1 MSVSEQCQHKLL
13 FTDTDTEHYIM
24 YADLH
29 IHTIYSDGS
38 FPPAV
43 IIRHA
48 VKNNLKII
56 SITDHDSVYG
66 IAASIKEGEKSGV
79 EVIPGIEISTTVDT
93 GEIHMLG
100 YFVDYTDEYFL
111 KSLKRI
117 QEIRI
122 KRMSVMVD
130 KLNRLMIDIDLN
142 ELIEYAA
149 SSSIGRLHLAH
160 FLKKK
165 GIVGSA
171 YEAFDR
177 YIGSGKPAYE
187 KMNALTP
194 EEGIELISNAGGIPV
209 LAHPG
214 LTKRDDL
221 IDEMIQSGLRGLE
234 VYHSGHSEEDT
245 NRYFQMARDKGL
257 LVTGGSD
264 CHGEKKLNMLMGRI
278 KLLIQFVDRLKE
290 EALNINL
297 LNQNANF
304 KSTAQNPELF

>member
-56 SITDHDSVYG
+56 SITDHDSVDG
-66 IAASIKEGEKSGV
+66 IAASIEEGEKSGV

-93 GEIHMLG
+93 GEIHILG
-100 YFVDYTDEYFL
+100 YFIDYTDEYFL

-130 KLNRLMIDIDLN
+130 KLKKLAVDIDFD
-142 ELIEYAA
+142 ELIEYV
-149 SSSIGRLHLAH
+149 SNNSICRLHLAH

-165 GIVGSA
+165 GIVGSV

-194 EEGIELISNAGGIPV
+194 EEGIELISNAGGVSI
-209 LAHPG
+209 LAHHG
-214 LTKRDDL
+214 LTRRDDL
-221 IDEMIQSGLRGLE
+221 IDAMIYTGLNGLE

-245 NRYFQMARDKGL
+245 NRYFQMTKDKGL

-264 CHGEKKLNMLMGRI
+264 CHGEKKLNILMGRV
-278 KLLIQFVDRLKE
+278 KLPIQYVDRLKAE
-290 EALNINL
+290 VSNIKFINQNENINGMS
-297 LNQNANF
+297 QSA
-304 KSTAQNPELF
+304 KTI

>member
-1 MSVSEQCQHKLL
+1 
-13 FTDTDTEHYIM
+13 M

-29 IHTIYSDGS
+29 IHTAYSDGS
-38 FPPAV
+38 FTPAT

-56 SITDHDSVYG
+56 SITDHDSVDG
-66 IAASIKEGEKSGV
+66 IAASIKEGEKNNI

-93 GEIHMLG
+93 GEIHILG
-100 YFVDYTDEYFL
+100 YFIDYEDEYFV
-111 KSLKRI
+111 KNLKRI
-117 QEIRI
+117 QEIRL

-187 KMNALTP
+187 KMNALSP
-194 EEGIELISNAGGIPV
+194 EEGIELISNAGGISV

-214 LTKRDDL
+214 LTRRDDL
-221 IDEMIQSGLRGLE
+221 IDAMIYTGLRGLE

-245 NRYFQMARDKGL
+245 NRYFQMTKDKGL
-257 LVTGGSD
+257 LITGGSD
-264 CHGEKKLNMLMGRI
+264 CHGEKKLNILMGRV
-278 KLLIQFVDRLKE
+278 KLPIQYVDRLKDE
-290 EALNINL
+290 VSNIKFI
-297 LNQNANF
+297 NQNENI
-304 KSTAQNPELF
+304 KGMSQSSKTI

>member
-1 MSVSEQCQHKLL
+1 
-13 FTDTDTEHYIM
+13 M

-29 IHTIYSDGS
+29 IHTAYSDGS
-38 FPPAV
+38 FLPAT

-56 SITDHDSVYG
+56 SITDHDSVDG
-66 IAASIKEGEKSGV
+66 IAASIEEGEKSCV

-93 GEIHMLG
+93 GEIHILG
-100 YFVDYTDEYFL
+100 YFIDYEDEYFV
-111 KSLKRI
+111 KNLKRI
-117 QEIRI
+117 QEIRL

-187 KMNALTP
+187 KMNALSP
-194 EEGIELISNAGGIPV
+194 EEGIELISNAGGISV

-214 LTKRDDL
+214 LTRRDDL
-221 IDEMIQSGLRGLE
+221 IDAMIYTGLRGLE

-245 NRYFQMARDKGL
+245 NRYFQMTKDKGL
-257 LVTGGSD
+257 LITGGSD
-264 CHGEKKLNMLMGRI
+264 CHGEKKLNILMGRV
-278 KLLIQFVDRLKE
+278 KLPIQYVDRLKE
-290 EALNINL
+290 ADFIGRRLTQKIHD
-297 LNQNANF
+297 
-304 KSTAQNPELF
+304 

>member
-1 MSVSEQCQHKLL
+1 
-13 FTDTDTEHYIM
+13 M

-29 IHTIYSDGS
+29 IHTAYSDGS
-38 FPPAV
+38 FLPAT

-56 SITDHDSVYG
+56 SITDHDSVDG
-66 IAASIKEGEKSGV
+66 IAASIEEGEKSCV

-93 GEIHMLG
+93 GEIHILG
-100 YFVDYTDEYFL
+100 YFIDYEDEYFV
-111 KSLKRI
+111 KNLKRI
-117 QEIRI
+117 QEIRL

-187 KMNALTP
+187 KMNALSP
-194 EEGIELISNAGGIPV
+194 EEGIELISNAGGISV

-214 LTKRDDL
+214 LTRRDDL
-221 IDEMIQSGLRGLE
+221 IDEMIHAGLRGLE

-245 NRYFQMARDKGL
+245 NRYFQMTKDKGL
-257 LVTGGSD
+257 LITGGSD
-264 CHGEKKLNMLMGRI
+264 CHGEKKLNILMGRV
-278 KLLIQFVDRLKE
+278 KLPIQYVDRLKE
-290 EALNINL
+290 ADFIGRRLTQKIHD
-297 LNQNANF
+297 
-304 KSTAQNPELF
+304 

>member
-1 MSVSEQCQHKLL
+1 
-13 FTDTDTEHYIM
+13 M

-29 IHTIYSDGS
+29 IHTAYSDGS
-38 FPPAV
+38 FTPAT

-48 VKNNLKII
+48 VKNNLKVI
-56 SITDHDSVYG
+56 SITDHDSVDG
-66 IAASIKEGEKSGV
+66 IVASIKEGEKNDI
-79 EVIPGIEISTTVDT
+79 EVIPGIEISTTVDS
-93 GEIHMLG
+93 GEVHMLG
-100 YFVDYTDEYFL
+100 YFIDYEDEYFL

-117 QEIRI
+117 QEIRL

-130 KLNRLMIDIDLN
+130 KLKRLMIDIDLN

-187 KMNALTP
+187 KMNALSP

-245 NRYFQMARDKGL
+245 NRYFQMAGDKGL

-278 KLLIQFVDRLKE
+278 KLPIQFVDRLKE
-290 EALNINL
+290 ADFIGRRLTQKIHD
-297 LNQNANF
+297 
-304 KSTAQNPELF
+304 

>member
-1 MSVSEQCQHKLL
+1 
-13 FTDTDTEHYIM
+13 
-24 YADLH
+24 
-29 IHTIYSDGS
+29 
-38 FPPAV
+38 
-43 IIRHA
+43 
-48 VKNNLKII
+48 
-56 SITDHDSVYG
+56 
-66 IAASIKEGEKSGV
+66 
-79 EVIPGIEISTTVDT
+79 
-93 GEIHMLG
+93 
-100 YFVDYTDEYFL
+100 
-111 KSLKRI
+111 
-117 QEIRI
+117 
-122 KRMSVMVD
+122 
-130 KLNRLMIDIDLN
+130 
-142 ELIEYAA
+142 
-149 SSSIGRLHLAH
+149 
-160 FLKKK
+160 
-165 GIVGSA
+165 
-171 YEAFDR
+171 
-177 YIGSGKPAYE
+177 
-187 KMNALTP
+187 MNALTP

>member
-1 MSVSEQCQHKLL
+1 
-13 FTDTDTEHYIM
+13 M

-29 IHTIYSDGS
+29 IHTTFSDGS
-38 FPPAV
+38 FTPAT

-48 VKNNLKII
+48 VKNNLKVI
-56 SITDHDSVYG
+56 SITDHDSVDG
-66 IAASIKEGEKSGV
+66 IAASIKEGEKNDI

-100 YFVDYTDEYFL
+100 YFIDYEDEFFL

-117 QEIRI
+117 QDIRM
-122 KRMSVMVD
+122 KRMSVMID
-130 KLNRLMIDIDLN
+130 KLKRLALYIDFN
-142 ELIEYAA
+142 ELIGYAA

-221 IDEMIQSGLRGLE
+221 IDEMIHAGLRGLE

-245 NRYFQMARDKGL
+245 NCYFQMTKDKGL
-257 LVTGGSD
+257 LITGGSD

-278 KLLIQFVDRLKE
+278 KLPIQYVDRLKE
-290 EALNINL
+290 ADFIGRRLTQKIHD
-297 LNQNANF
+297 
-304 KSTAQNPELF
+304 

>member
-1 MSVSEQCQHKLL
+1 
-13 FTDTDTEHYIM
+13 M

-29 IHTIYSDGS
+29 IHTAYSDGS
-38 FPPAV
+38 FTPAT

-56 SITDHDSVYG
+56 SITDHDSVDG
-66 IAASIKEGEKSGV
+66 IAASIKEGEKNNI
-79 EVIPGIEISTTVDT
+79 EVIPGIEISTTIDT
-93 GEIHMLG
+93 GEIHILG
-100 YFVDYTDEYFL
+100 YFIDYEDEYFV
-111 KSLKRI
+111 KNLKRI
-117 QEIRI
+117 QEIRL

-187 KMNALTP
+187 KMNALSP

-209 LAHPG
+209 LSHPG
-214 LTKRDDL
+214 LTRRDDL
-221 IDEMIQSGLRGLE
+221 IDEMIHAGLRGLE

-245 NRYFQMARDKGL
+245 NRYFQMTRDKGL

-278 KLLIQFVDRLKE
+278 KLPIQFVDRLKE
-290 EALNINL
+290 ADFIGRRLTQKIHD
-297 LNQNANF
+297 
-304 KSTAQNPELF
+304 

>member
-1 MSVSEQCQHKLL
+1 
-13 FTDTDTEHYIM
+13 M

-29 IHTIYSDGS
+29 IHTAYSDGS
-38 FPPAV
+38 FLPAA

-56 SITDHDSVYG
+56 SITDHDSVDG
-66 IAASIKEGEKSGV
+66 IAASIKEGEKNNI
-79 EVIPGIEISTTVDT
+79 EVIPGIEISTTVDS
-93 GEIHMLG
+93 GEVHILG
-100 YFVDYTDEYFL
+100 YFIDYTDEYFL
-111 KSLKRI
+111 KSIRRI
-117 QEIRI
+117 QEIRL
-122 KRMSVMVD
+122 KRMSMMVD
-130 KLNRLMIDIDLN
+130 KLKRLMIDIDLN

>member
-1 MSVSEQCQHKLL
+1 
-13 FTDTDTEHYIM
+13 M

-38 FPPAV
+38 FLPAT

-48 VKNNLKII
+48 VKNNLKVI
-56 SITDHDSVYG
+56 SITDHDSIDG
-66 IAASIKEGEKSGV
+66 IEASIKEGEKNGV

-93 GEIHMLG
+93 GEIHILG
-100 YFVDYTDEYFL
+100 YFIDYKDEYFL
-111 KSLKRI
+111 KRLKTI
-117 QEIRI
+117 QEIRV
-122 KRMSVMVD
+122 KRMSVMID
-130 KLNRLMIDIDLN
+130 KLSKLMININLN
-142 ELIEYAA
+142 ELTEYAG
-149 SSSIGRLHLAH
+149 SGSICRLHLAH

-165 GIVGSA
+165 GFVGSV

-194 EEGIELISNAGGIPV
+194 EEGIGLILNAGGIPV

-221 IDEMIQSGLRGLE
+221 IDEMIESGLKGLE
-234 VYHSGHSEEDT
+234 VYHSGQSEEDT
-245 NRYFQMARDKGL
+245 TRYFQMAKDKGL

-278 KLLIQFVDRLKE
+278 KLPIQYVDRLKE
-290 EALNINL
+290 ADFIGRRLTQKIHG
-297 LNQNANF
+297 
-304 KSTAQNPELF
+304 

>member
-1 MSVSEQCQHKLL
+1 
-13 FTDTDTEHYIM
+13 M

-29 IHTIYSDGS
+29 IHTAYSDGS
-38 FPPAV
+38 FLPAT

-56 SITDHDSVYG
+56 SITDHDSVDG
-66 IAASIKEGEKSGV
+66 IAASIEEGEKSCV

-93 GEIHMLG
+93 GEIHILG
-100 YFVDYTDEYFL
+100 YFIDYEDEYFV
-111 KSLKRI
+111 KNLKRI
-117 QEIRI
+117 QEIRL

-187 KMNALTP
+187 KMNALSP

-209 LAHPG
+209 LSHPG
-214 LTKRDDL
+214 LTRRDDL
-221 IDEMIQSGLRGLE
+221 IDEMIHAGLRGLE

-245 NRYFQMARDKGL
+245 NRYFQMTRDKGL

-278 KLLIQFVDRLKE
+278 KLPIQFVDRLKE
-290 EALNINL
+290 ADFIGRRLTQKIHD
-297 LNQNANF
+297 
-304 KSTAQNPELF
+304 

>member
-1 MSVSEQCQHKLL
+1 
-13 FTDTDTEHYIM
+13 M

-29 IHTIYSDGS
+29 IHTAYSDGS
-38 FPPAV
+38 FTPAT

-56 SITDHDSVYG
+56 SITDHDSVDG
-66 IAASIKEGEKSGV
+66 IAASIKEGEKNNI

-93 GEIHMLG
+93 GEIHILG
-100 YFVDYTDEYFL
+100 YFIDYEDEYFV
-111 KSLKRI
+111 KNLKRI
-117 QEIRI
+117 QEIRL

-187 KMNALTP
+187 KMNALSP

-209 LAHPG
+209 LSHPG
-214 LTKRDDL
+214 LTRRDDL
-221 IDEMIQSGLRGLE
+221 IDEMIHAGLRGLE

-245 NRYFQMARDKGL
+245 NRYFQMTRDKGL

-278 KLLIQFVDRLKE
+278 KLPIQFVDRLKE
-290 EALNINL
+290 ADFIGRRLTQKIHD
-297 LNQNANF
+297 
-304 KSTAQNPELF
+304 

>member
-1 MSVSEQCQHKLL
+1 
-13 FTDTDTEHYIM
+13 M

-29 IHTIYSDGS
+29 IHTAYSDGS
-38 FPPAV
+38 FLPAT

-56 SITDHDSVYG
+56 SITDHDSVDG
-66 IAASIKEGEKSGV
+66 IAASIEEGEKSCV

-93 GEIHMLG
+93 GEIHILG
-100 YFVDYTDEYFL
+100 YFIDYEDEYFV
-111 KSLKRI
+111 KNLKRI
-117 QEIRI
+117 QEIRL

-142 ELIEYAA
+142 ELTEYAA

-187 KMNALTP
+187 KMNALSP
-194 EEGIELISNAGGIPV
+194 EEGIELISNAGGISV

-214 LTKRDDL
+214 LTRRDDL
-221 IDEMIQSGLRGLE
+221 IDAMIYTGLRGLE

-245 NRYFQMARDKGL
+245 NRYFQMTKDKGL

-264 CHGEKKLNMLMGRI
+264 CHGEKKLNILMGRV
-278 KLLIQFVDRLKE
+278 KLPIQYVDRLKAE
-290 EALNINL
+290 VSNIKFINQNENINGMS
-297 LNQNANF
+297 QSA
-304 KSTAQNPELF
+304 KTI

>member
-1 MSVSEQCQHKLL
+1 
-13 FTDTDTEHYIM
+13 M

-29 IHTIYSDGS
+29 IHTAYSDGS
-38 FPPAV
+38 FLPAT

-56 SITDHDSVYG
+56 SITDHDSVDG
-66 IAASIKEGEKSGV
+66 IAASIKEGEKNNI
-79 EVIPGIEISTTVDT
+79 EVIPGIEISTTVDS
-93 GEIHMLG
+93 GEVHILG
-100 YFVDYTDEYFL
+100 YFIDYTDEYFL
-111 KSLKRI
+111 KSIRRI
-117 QEIRI
+117 QEIRL

-130 KLNRLMIDIDLN
+130 KLKRLMIDIDLN

-160 FLKKK
+160 FLKKE
-165 GIVGSA
+165 GIVGSV

-221 IDEMIQSGLRGLE
+221 IDEMIYAGLRGLE

-245 NRYFQMARDKGL
+245 NRYFQMTRDKGL
-257 LVTGGSD
+257 LITGGSD
-264 CHGEKKLNMLMGRI
+264 CHGEKKLNMLMGRV
-278 KLLIQFVDRLKE
+278 KLPIQYVDRLKE
-290 EALNINL
+290 ETLNINL

>member
-1 MSVSEQCQHKLL
+1 
-13 FTDTDTEHYIM
+13 M

-29 IHTIYSDGS
+29 IHTAYSDGS
-38 FPPAV
+38 FLPAT

-56 SITDHDSVYG
+56 SITDHDSVDG
-66 IAASIKEGEKSGV
+66 IAASIEEGEKSCV

-93 GEIHMLG
+93 GEIHILG
-100 YFVDYTDEYFL
+100 YFIDYEDEYFV
-111 KSLKRI
+111 KNLKRI
-117 QEIRI
+117 QEIRL

-187 KMNALTP
+187 KMNALSP
-194 EEGIELISNAGGIPV
+194 EEGIELISNAGGISV

-214 LTKRDDL
+214 LTRRDDL
-221 IDEMIQSGLRGLE
+221 IDAMIYTGLRGLE

-245 NRYFQMARDKGL
+245 NRYFQMTKDKGL
-257 LVTGGSD
+257 LITGGSD
-264 CHGEKKLNMLMGRI
+264 CHGEKKLNILMGRV
-278 KLLIQFVDRLKE
+278 KLPIQYVDRLKDE
-290 EALNINL
+290 VSNIKFI
-297 LNQNANF
+297 NQNENI
-304 KSTAQNPELF
+304 KGMSQSSKTI

>member
-1 MSVSEQCQHKLL
+1 
-13 FTDTDTEHYIM
+13 M

-29 IHTIYSDGS
+29 IHTAYSDGS
-38 FPPAV
+38 FLPAT

-56 SITDHDSVYG
+56 SITDHDSVDG
-66 IAASIKEGEKSGV
+66 IAASIEEGEKSCV

-93 GEIHMLG
+93 GEIHILG
-100 YFVDYTDEYFL
+100 YFIDYEDEYFV
-111 KSLKRI
+111 KNLKRI
-117 QEIRI
+117 QEIRL

-187 KMNALTP
+187 KMNALSP

-209 LAHPG
+209 LSHPG
-214 LTKRDDL
+214 LTRRDDL
-221 IDEMIQSGLRGLE
+221 IDEMIHAGLRGLE

-245 NRYFQMARDKGL
+245 NRYFQMTKDKGL
-257 LVTGGSD
+257 LITGGSD

-278 KLLIQFVDRLKE
+278 KLPIQFVDRLKE
-290 EALNINL
+290 ADFIGRRLTQKIHD
-297 LNQNANF
+297 
-304 KSTAQNPELF
+304 

>member
-1 MSVSEQCQHKLL
+1 MH
-13 FTDTDTEHYIM
+13 
-24 YADLH
+24 ADLH
-29 IHTIYSDGS
+29 IHTVYSDGS
-38 FPPAV
+38 FAPAT

-48 VKNNLKII
+48 VKNNLKVI
-56 SITDHDSVYG
+56 SITDHDSVDG
-66 IAASIKEGEKSGV
+66 IAASIKEGEKNNI
-79 EVIPGIEISTTVDT
+79 EVIPGIEISTTVES
-93 GEIHMLG
+93 GEVHILG
-100 YFVDYTDEYFL
+100 YFIDYIDEYFL
-111 KSLKRI
+111 KSIRRI
-117 QEIRI
+117 QEIRL
-122 KRMSVMVD
+122 KRMFMMVD
-130 KLNRLMIDIDLN
+130 KLKRLMIDIDLN

-171 YEAFDR
+171 YEAFDK

-194 EEGIELISNAGGIPV
+194 EEGIELISNVGGISV

-234 VYHSGHSEEDT
+234 VYHSGHSEEDI

-264 CHGEKKLNMLMGRI
+264 CHGEKKLNILMGRV
-278 KLLIQFVDRLKE
+278 KLPIQFVDRLKE
-290 EALNINL
+290 ADFIGCRLTPERS
-297 LNQNANF
+297 NQG
-304 KSTAQNPELF
+304 

>member
-1 MSVSEQCQHKLL
+1 
-13 FTDTDTEHYIM
+13 M

-29 IHTIYSDGS
+29 IHTAYSDGS
-38 FPPAV
+38 FTPAT

-56 SITDHDSVYG
+56 SIADHDSVDG
-66 IAASIKEGEKSGV
+66 IAASIKEGEKNNI

-100 YFVDYTDEYFL
+100 YFIDYEDEYFL

-117 QEIRI
+117 QEIRL

-130 KLNRLMIDIDLN
+130 KLKRLMIDIDLN

-187 KMNALTP
+187 KMNALSP

-221 IDEMIQSGLRGLE
+221 IDEMIHAGLRGLE

-245 NRYFQMARDKGL
+245 NRYFQMTRDKGL

-278 KLLIQFVDRLKE
+278 KLPIQFVDRLKE
-290 EALNINL
+290 ADFIGRRLTQKIHD
-297 LNQNANF
+297 
-304 KSTAQNPELF
+304 

>member
-1 MSVSEQCQHKLL
+1 
-13 FTDTDTEHYIM
+13 M

-29 IHTIYSDGS
+29 IHTAYSDGS
-38 FPPAV
+38 FLPAT

-56 SITDHDSVYG
+56 SITDHDSVDG
-66 IAASIKEGEKSGV
+66 IAASIKEGEKNNI
-79 EVIPGIEISTTVDT
+79 EVIPGIEISTTVDS
-93 GEIHMLG
+93 GEVHILG
-100 YFVDYTDEYFL
+100 YFIDYTDEYFL
-111 KSLKRI
+111 KSIRRI
-117 QEIRI
+117 QEIRL

-130 KLNRLMIDIDLN
+130 KLKRVMIDIDLN

-165 GIVGSA
+165 GIVGSV

-221 IDEMIQSGLRGLE
+221 IDEMIYAGLRGLE
-234 VYHSGHSEEDT
+234 VHHSGHSEEDT
-245 NRYFQMARDKGL
+245 NRYLQMTKDKGL

-278 KLLIQFVDRLKE
+278 KLPIQYVDRLKE
-290 EALNINL
+290 ETLNINL

>member
-1 MSVSEQCQHKLL
+1 
-13 FTDTDTEHYIM
+13 M

-29 IHTIYSDGS
+29 IHTAYSDGS
-38 FPPAV
+38 FTPAT

-56 SITDHDSVYG
+56 SITDHDSVDG
-66 IAASIKEGEKSGV
+66 IAASIKEGEKNNI

-93 GEIHMLG
+93 GEIHILG
-100 YFVDYTDEYFL
+100 YFIDYEDEYFL

-117 QEIRI
+117 QEIRL

-130 KLNRLMIDIDLN
+130 KLKRLMIDIDLN

-160 FLKKK
+160 FLKKN

-187 KMNALTP
+187 KMNALSP

-245 NRYFQMARDKGL
+245 NRYFQMAGDKGL

-278 KLLIQFVDRLKE
+278 KLPIQFVDRLKE
-290 EALNINL
+290 ADFIGRRLTQKIHD
-297 LNQNANF
+297 
-304 KSTAQNPELF
+304 

>member
-1 MSVSEQCQHKLL
+1 
-13 FTDTDTEHYIM
+13 M

-29 IHTIYSDGS
+29 IHTAYSDGS
-38 FPPAV
+38 FLPAT

-56 SITDHDSVYG
+56 SITDHDSVDG
-66 IAASIKEGEKSGV
+66 IAASIEEGEKSCV

-93 GEIHMLG
+93 GEIHILG
-100 YFVDYTDEYFL
+100 YFIDYEDEYFV
-111 KSLKRI
+111 KNLKRI
-117 QEIRI
+117 QEIRL

-187 KMNALTP
+187 KMNALSP
-194 EEGIELISNAGGIPV
+194 EEGIELISNAGGISV

-214 LTKRDDL
+214 LTRRDDL
-221 IDEMIQSGLRGLE
+221 IDAMIYTGLRGLE

-245 NRYFQMARDKGL
+245 NRYFQMTRDKGL

-278 KLLIQFVDRLKE
+278 KLPIQFVDRLKE
-290 EALNINL
+290 ADFIGRRLTQKIHD
-297 LNQNANF
+297 
-304 KSTAQNPELF
+304 

>member
-1 MSVSEQCQHKLL
+1 
-13 FTDTDTEHYIM
+13 M

-29 IHTIYSDGS
+29 IHTAYSDGS
-38 FPPAV
+38 FLPAT

-56 SITDHDSVYG
+56 SITDHDSVDG
-66 IAASIKEGEKSGV
+66 IAASIEEGEKSYV

-93 GEIHMLG
+93 GEIHILG
-100 YFVDYTDEYFL
+100 YFIDYEDEYFV
-111 KSLKRI
+111 KNLKRI
-117 QEIRI
+117 QEIRL

-187 KMNALTP
+187 KMNALSP

-209 LAHPG
+209 LSHPG
-214 LTKRDDL
+214 LTRRDDL
-221 IDEMIQSGLRGLE
+221 IDEMIHAGLRGLE

-245 NRYFQMARDKGL
+245 NRYFQMTRDKGL

-278 KLLIQFVDRLKE
+278 KLPIQFVDRLKE
-290 EALNINL
+290 ADFIGRRLTQKIHD
-297 LNQNANF
+297 
-304 KSTAQNPELF
+304 

>member
-1 MSVSEQCQHKLL
+1 
-13 FTDTDTEHYIM
+13 M

-29 IHTIYSDGS
+29 IHTAYSDGS
-38 FPPAV
+38 FLPAT
-43 IIRHA
+43 IIRRA

-56 SITDHDSVYG
+56 SITDHDSVDG
-66 IAASIKEGEKSGV
+66 IAASIKEGEKNNI

-93 GEIHMLG
+93 GEIHILG
-100 YFVDYTDEYFL
+100 YFIDYTDEYFL
-111 KSLKRI
+111 KNLKRI
-117 QEIRI
+117 QDIRI

-130 KLNRLMIDIDLN
+130 KLKRLMIDIDLN

-171 YEAFDR
+171 YESFDR

-187 KMNALTP
+187 KMNALSP
-194 EEGIELISNAGGIPV
+194 EEGIELISDAGGIPV

-245 NRYFQMARDKGL
+245 NRYFQMTKDKGL
-257 LVTGGSD
+257 LITGGSD
-264 CHGEKKLNMLMGRI
+264 CHGEKKLNILMGRV
-278 KLLIQFVDRLKE
+278 KLPIQYMDRLKE
-290 EALNINL
+290 ADFIGRRLTQKIHD
-297 LNQNANF
+297 
-304 KSTAQNPELF
+304 

>member
-1 MSVSEQCQHKLL
+1 
-13 FTDTDTEHYIM
+13 M

-29 IHTIYSDGS
+29 IHTAYSDGS
-38 FPPAV
+38 FTPAT

-56 SITDHDSVYG
+56 SITDHDSVDG
-66 IAASIKEGEKSGV
+66 IAASIKEGEKNNI

-93 GEIHMLG
+93 GEIHILG
-100 YFVDYTDEYFL
+100 YFIDYEDEYFV
-111 KSLKRI
+111 KNLKRI
-117 QEIRI
+117 QEIRL